1 MAKSLEVVFDSLRSY
16 PEKVI
21 RGTLLEMSSRI
32 IKRSPVDTG
41 RFRNNWN
48 ASFNGPIKSIKT
60 TTDPSGAQARVDAH
74 LLLAQFKVGQTFYL
88 TNNLPYSLKLEF
100 GSSQQAPGGMVRLT
114 AAEFDAEIKKQAAKL

>member
-1 MAKSLEVVFDSLRSY
+1 MTKSLEVVFNSLREY

-48 ASFNGPIKSIKT
+48 ASFGAPNTST
-60 TTDPSGAQARVDAH
+60 NASTDPSGAQATVQAAG
-74 LLLAQFKVGQTFYL
+74 LLAQFQMGQTFYL
-88 TNNLPYSLKLEF
+88 TNNLPYSLKLEY
-100 GSSQQAPGGMVRLT
+100 GSSNQAPNGMVRLT
-114 AAEFDAEIKKQAAKL
+114 AAEFDAEIKKQAGKL

>member
-1 MAKSLEVVFDSLRSY
+1 MTKKLEVVFNNLREY
-16 PEKVI
+16 PEKVV

-48 ASFNGPIKSIKT
+48 ASFAAPSNATKT
-60 TTDPSGAQARVDAH
+60 SSDPSGTQATLEAAN
-74 LLLAQFKVGQTFYL
+74 LLAKFEMGQTFYL
-88 TNNLPYSLKLEF
+88 TNNLPYSLKLEY

>member
-1 MAKSLEVVFDSLRSY
+1 MAKSLEVVFNNLQEY
-16 PEKVI
+16 PEKVV

-41 RFRNNWN
+41 RFRGNWN
-48 ASFNGPIKSIKT
+48 ASFNAPVKSVSNKT
-60 TTDPSGAQARVDAH
+60 DSSGAASLSKTAN
-74 LLLAQFKVGQTFYL
+74 LLVNFEMGQTFYL

-100 GSSQQAPGGMVRLT
+100 GSSKQAPGGMVRLT